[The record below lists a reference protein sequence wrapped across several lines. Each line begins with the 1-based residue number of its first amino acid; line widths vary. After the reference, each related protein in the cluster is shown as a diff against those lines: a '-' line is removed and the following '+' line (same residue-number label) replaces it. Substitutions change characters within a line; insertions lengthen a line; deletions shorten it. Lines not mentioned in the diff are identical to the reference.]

1 MNRTQRAIKKQCHK
15 AMNEKKREK
24 RFALA
29 EMRDSTGFYND
40 YGEQVTSLSK
50 EEKGLKKWH
59 REMLNDYISQK
70 NILEVAGA

>member
-40 YGEQVTSLSK
+40 YGKQVTSLSK

-59 REMLNDYISQK
+59 REMLNDYTSQ
-70 NILEVAGA
+70 NTILEVAGA